1 MGGGVAENWQNVGE
15 KNSMVRGC
23 GRGHGLSNGQRL
35 ASQWRPRNPLWASP
49 GPTLSRAPAQTSARF
64 GLATRRPVEGA
75 RRPSSRPTRPA
86 GRHSVA
92 SSAASGA
99 AGPPADGDKPGRA
112 IGAVGGES
120 GSVHISQTIAFS
132 SSASPARPRT
142 GTSRTGQSSRWAE
155 RQPGAQ
161 PRSKG
166 AGPPPAAGAG
176 RRAAGLWSTTAP

>member
-1 MGGGVAENWQNVGE
+1 MAKRWRKKFNGARLRPGSRSLERAKAGESVATPQPPMGLAGSDALPSACPDQRPLRPCPAPPGGD
-15 KNSMVRGC
+15 
-23 GRGHGLSNGQRL
+23 
-35 ASQWRPRNPLWASP
+35 
-49 GPTLSRAPAQTSARF
+49 RAPALIASH
-64 GLATRRPVEGA
+64 
-75 RRPSSRPTRPA
+75 PA
-86 GRHSVA
+86 GRPALHSLHGPPA
-92 SSAASGA
+92 RPQGA